1 MVRFLASLCCQRL
14 EDWQKFDEGK
24 PSILKP
30 KGKKGAYF
38 CLCAFFEATAV
49 LCISYFYPAVLWFFF
64 SITKLGFEVV
74 EKPLASCSFVQ

>member
-30 KGKKGAYF
+30 EGKTFVCVHSLRPLRCCASPIF
-38 CLCAFFEATAV
+38 TRLCYGKF
-49 LCISYFYPAVLWFFF
+49 FFF